1 MNALIL
7 AAGDGTR
14 LHPLTLD
21 KPKVMINIW
30 SVPIL
35 ERLLFSL
42 KEAGIKRAVI
52 VVGYKSEIITNYFGN
67 HWRGVEIVYRK
78 VDHYEDGILSSAV
91 MGEDAINERFVFV
104 CGDTIL

>member
-14 LHPLTLD
+14 LLPLTVD
-21 KPKVMINIW
+21 KPKVMIKIW

-52 VVGYKSEIITNYFGN
+52 VVGYRSEIIINYFGN
-67 HWRGVEIVYRK
+67 QWRGIEIVYKK
-78 VDHYEDGILSSAV
+78 VDYYEDGILSSAV
-91 MGEDAINERFVFV
+91 MGEDAINERFIFL
-104 CGDTIL
+104 C